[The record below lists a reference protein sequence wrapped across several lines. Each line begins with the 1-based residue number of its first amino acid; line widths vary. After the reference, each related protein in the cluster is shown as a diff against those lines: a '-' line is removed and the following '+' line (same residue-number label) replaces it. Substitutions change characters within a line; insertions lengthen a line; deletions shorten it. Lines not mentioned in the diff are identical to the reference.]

1 MSDHARQFLA
11 YEQRR
16 AQADK
21 GHGAWLA
28 DRIAQHQAN
37 AAALLFGPQQ
47 DEASAPGRP
56 SEGATAPGRS

>member
-1 MSDHARQFLA
+1 MSDHAREFLA

-28 DRIAQHQAN
+28 GLIAQDQAN